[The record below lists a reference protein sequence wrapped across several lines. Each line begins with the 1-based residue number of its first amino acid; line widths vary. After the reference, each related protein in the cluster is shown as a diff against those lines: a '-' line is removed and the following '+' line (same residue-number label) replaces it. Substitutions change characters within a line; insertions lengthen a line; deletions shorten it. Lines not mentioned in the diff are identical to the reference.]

1 MGLPSPV
8 VPCEAPDWRLLYE
21 QQRVRADALQARV
34 KELTW
39 AETSARSHAGMLK
52 WHLARTRAQLEA
64 AHGEVK
70 EVRRDAQQSLFFKS
84 QVARLEALLEEAG
97 VETSRRSTMM
107 SLRQDVFRLKKDLK
121 AATAWH
127 REVASLKRATVRQG
141 ETIKELRARCAEQE
155 ADLARLRGH
164 AVEGGLRQQKREA
177 EEGGDREEARP
188 ATRSVGPRPLNG
200 ISLVIRHHFLNGTDP
215 FRANSFAPGPGFA
228 GSGRYARHPDPLA
241 AGLHRLPGI

>member
-1 MGLPSPV
+1 MVVAMAIYDQTPGAAQPRTEGGDGLGLPPPV
-8 VPCEAPDWRLLYE
+8 VPCEAPDWRSLYE

-52 WHLARTRAQLEA
+52 WNLARTRAQLEA

-121 AATAWH
+121 EATAWH
-127 REVASLKRATVRQG
+127 GEVASLKRATVRQG

-155 ADLARLRGH
+155 ADLARLRGTR
-164 AVEGGLRQQKREA
+164 ATLSKAAFGSKSEKQKKEGTGKKRGQQRGA
-177 EEGGDREEARP
+177 
-188 ATRSVGPRPLNG
+188 
-200 ISLVIRHHFLNGTDP
+200 
-215 FRANSFAPGPGFA
+215 
-228 GSGRYARHPDPLA
+228 SGHGRTMAFC
-241 AGLHRLPGI
+241 

>member
-1 MGLPSPV
+1 MVVAMAVYDQTPGAAQLRTEGGDGLGLPPPV
-8 VPCEAPDWRLLYE
+8 VPCEAPDWRSLYE
-21 QQRVRADALQARV
+21 QQRVRADVLQARV

-52 WHLARTRAQLEA
+52 WNLARTRAQLEA

-107 SLRQDVFRLKKDLK
+107 SLRQDVFRLRKDLK

-141 ETIKELRARCAEQE
+141 ESA
-155 ADLARLRGH
+155 ARLA
-164 AVEGGLRQQKREA
+164 AVLAGESPAEA
-177 EEGGDREEARP
+177 I
-188 ATRSVGPRPLNG
+188 L
-200 ISLVIRHHFLNGTDP
+200 SL
-215 FRANSFAPGPGFA
+215 AS
-228 GSGRYARHPDPLA
+228 
-241 AGLHRLPGI
+241 

>member
-1 MGLPSPV
+1 MVKCCRILGQMRQ
-8 VPCEAPDWRLLYE
+8 DF
-21 QQRVRADALQARV
+21 ARV

-52 WHLARTRAQLEA
+52 WNLARTRAQLEA

-127 REVASLKRATVRQG
+127 R
-141 ETIKELRARCAEQE
+141 
-155 ADLARLRGH
+155 
-164 AVEGGLRQQKREA
+164 GLP
-177 EEGGDREEARP
+177 EARDGP
-188 ATRSVGPRPLNG
+188 AG
-200 ISLVIRHHFLNGTDP
+200 
-215 FRANSFAPGPGFA
+215 
-228 GSGRYARHPDPLA
+228 
-241 AGLHRLPGI
+241 

>member
-1 MGLPSPV
+1 MVVAMAVYEQTPGAAQPRTEGGDGLCLPPPV
-8 VPCEAPDWRLLYE
+8 VPCEAPDWRSLYE

-39 AETSARSHAGMLK
+39 AETSARSRAGMLK
-52 WHLARTRAQLEA
+52 WNLARTRAQLEA
-64 AHGEVK
+64 SHGEVK

-84 QVARLEALLEEAG
+84 EVARLEALLEEAG

-121 AATAWH
+121 EATAWH
-127 REVASLKRATVRQG
+127 REVASLKRATVRQD

-188 ATRSVGPRPLNG
+188 ATRSVGSRP
-200 ISLVIRHHFLNGTDP
+200 HP
-215 FRANSFAPGPGFA
+215 APLTPGER
-228 GSGRYARHPDPLA
+228 GA
-241 AGLHRLPGI
+241 A

>member
-1 MGLPSPV
+1 MVVAMAVYDQTPGASQARTEGGDGLCLPPPV

-52 WHLARTRAQLEA
+52 WNLARTRAQLEA

-97 VETSRRSTMM
+97 VETSRR
-107 SLRQDVFRLKKDLK
+107 QECFRLKKDLK
-121 AATAWH
+121 EATAWH
-127 REVASLKRATVRQG
+127 REVVSLKRETVRQG
-141 ETIKELRARCAEQE
+141 ETIKELRARCASKRAIWDVAQ
-155 ADLARLRGH
+155 RGC
-164 AVEGGLRQQKREA
+164 
-177 EEGGDREEARP
+177 
-188 ATRSVGPRPLNG
+188 
-200 ISLVIRHHFLNGTDP
+200 
-215 FRANSFAPGPGFA
+215 
-228 GSGRYARHPDPLA
+228 
-241 AGLHRLPGI
+241 

>member
-1 MGLPSPV
+1 MVVAMAVYDQTPGAAQPRTEGGDELGLPSPV
-8 VPCEAPDWRLLYE
+8 VSCEAPDWQSLYE

-52 WHLARTRAQLEA
+52 WNLDRARGQLAA
-64 AHGEVK
+64 ADKEVK

-97 VETSRRSTMM
+97 VETSLRSTMM

-121 AATAWH
+121 VATAWH
-127 REVASLKRATVRQG
+127 REVASLKRETVRQG

-188 ATRSVGPRPLNG
+188 ATRSVGSRP
-200 ISLVIRHHFLNGTDP
+200 HP
-215 FRANSFAPGPGFA
+215 APLTPGE
-228 GSGRYARHPDPLA
+228 GGA
-241 AGLHRLPGI
+241 A

>member
-1 MGLPSPV
+1 MVVGMVACDETHGAARPLTGRDDRLGLPSPV
-8 VPCEAPDWRLLYE
+8 VSCEAPDWQSLYE

-52 WHLARTRAQLEA
+52 WNLDRARGQLAA
-64 AHGEVK
+64 ADKEVK

-127 REVASLKRATVRQG
+127 REVASLKRATVRQD

-188 ATRSVGPRPLNG
+188 ATRSVGPRP
-200 ISLVIRHHFLNGTDP
+200 HP
-215 FRANSFAPGPGFA
+215 APLTPGER
-228 GSGRYARHPDPLA
+228 GA
-241 AGLHRLPGI
+241 A

>member
-1 MGLPSPV
+1 MVVAMAVYDQTPGAARPRTEGGDGLGLPPPV
-8 VPCEAPDWRLLYE
+8 VPCEAPDWRSLYE

-52 WHLARTRAQLEA
+52 WNLARTRAQLEA

-127 REVASLKRATVRQG
+127 REVAFIYGSLFLIIQVSLQG
-141 ETIKELRARCAEQE
+141 
-155 ADLARLRGH
+155 
-164 AVEGGLRQQKREA
+164 VEFRVLFE
-177 EEGGDREEARP
+177 
-188 ATRSVGPRPLNG
+188 
-200 ISLVIRHHFLNGTDP
+200 RH
-215 FRANSFAPGPGFA
+215 R
-228 GSGRYARHPDPLA
+228 SGRKTACLTPFAVARYA
-241 AGLHRLPGI
+241 